1 LKRVV
6 ESYRRI
12 RNTLRFLMAN
22 TSDFDA
28 AKDAVPIGQLF
39 EIDRYALAK
48 ARELADAV
56 IADYD
61 RYEFHL
67 VVQRLQTYCS
77 EELGGFYLDVLKD
90 RLYTTAETSRARRSA
105 QTALV
110 TIRDLLLSLMAPVL
124 SFTAEEA
131 WQILH
136 PGDPTIFV
144 RIWREM
150 LPDVPN
156 ASALMK
162 KWERILAV
170 RALVQKELEAVRQAG
185 GIGSSLQ
192 AEVDIVAAGDDHAA
206 LSSLDDDLRFVLI
219 TSAAFL
225 RRGTS
230 LAIAVTPS
238 PHPKCERCWHWR
250 ADVGV
255 DPSHPEL
262 CGRCVANLAGDG
274 EPRTYA

>member
-1 LKRVV
+1 
-6 ESYRRI
+6 
-12 RNTLRFLMAN
+12 
-22 TSDFDA
+22 
-28 AKDAVPIGQLF
+28 
-39 EIDRYALAK
+39 
-48 ARELADAV
+48 
-56 IADYD
+56 
-61 RYEFHL
+61 
-67 VVQRLQTYCS
+67 
-77 EELGGFYLDVLKD
+77 
-90 RLYTTAETSRARRSA
+90 
-105 QTALV
+105 
-110 TIRDLLLSLMAPVL
+110 
-124 SFTAEEA
+124 
-131 WQILH
+131 
-136 PGDPTIFV
+136 
-144 RIWREM
+144 
-150 LPDVPN
+150 
-156 ASALMK
+156 MK

-255 DPSHPEL
+255 DPSHPGL